1 MQDTDRDLSADISQL
16 KSEIHNFEDI
26 AIRVK
31 PDPGDVPR
39 LNGIDISGAL
49 MPLNGKVGG
58 DHIIYVDFNKRY
70 DLDARIA
77 EAIQNE
83 RPDVAETLA
92 KNRSRAGIMVADA
105 AGHKLTDAA
114 LAAMLHQAFLLGVL
128 YELDTYGTV
137 TTRLFENLNTRFYH
151 SSALNKYITMI
162 YGEISENGRFRFINA
177 GHPFPMVFSNRFGR
191 LVEVARN
198 YPTTFPPIG
207 TMPSRDVVDSRYV
220 SSSPLGRK
228 SGYIINDITLMG
240 RGDILLLYT
249 DGLLDHGEGTAGKF
263 GDIKL
268 EAVLREYR
276 DAPAGDIAAALKSA
290 IREHATQDDDI
301 SFVVI
306 RRLYGD

>member
-1 MQDTDRDLSADISQL
+1 MHETDREQGPDISEL
-16 KSEIHNFEDI
+16 KSEIDNFEDI
-26 AIRVK
+26 ASRIK
-31 PDPGDVPR
+31 PDPGDVPE
-39 LNGIDISGAL
+39 LNGMDIYGAL

-70 DLDARIA
+70 DLDARIV
-77 EAIQNE
+77 EALQGE
-83 RPDVAETLA
+83 RPEVAETLA
-92 KNRSRAGIMVADA
+92 KNRTRAGIMVADA
-105 AGHKLTDAA
+105 SGHKLTDAA

-137 TTRLFENLNTRFYH
+137 TTRLFENINTRFYH

-207 TMPSRDVVDSRYV
+207 TMPSVDVVDSRNV
-220 SSSPLGRK
+220 SSPLGRK

-249 DGLLDHGEGTAGKF
+249 DGLLEHGESTAGKF
-263 GDIKL
+263 GDLKL

-276 DAPAGDIAAALKSA
+276 DASAVDIVHTLKSA
-290 IREHATQDDDI
+290 IREHGPQDDDI
-301 SFVVI
+301 SFVVVK
-306 RRLYGD
+306 RLYGD